1 MINYSII
8 FIILLIRNVLYLKS
22 VIYVILIFKVWND
35 IYVFIEY

>member
-22 VIYVILIFKVWND
+22 VIYVFLIFKVWND